1 MDAPPLNEVV
11 EGLPFAREVE
21 DVLILVRMGKTRLS
35 AIKELAELL
44 ATNDVRPTG
53 FVVVGAP
60 RQNRDY
66 YYQQPKAA
74 TAGLDEDK
82 VRRSLR
88 L

>member
-1 MDAPPLNEVV
+1 
-11 EGLPFAREVE
+11 
-21 DVLILVRMGKTRLS
+21 
-35 AIKELAELL
+35 
-44 ATNDVRPTG
+44 VRPTG